1 MQMTKFFKQLTA
13 PVVVSA
19 LAALVSLS
27 CSEGEHDYYYRVANN
42 TEKTVTLNFKL
53 DGDPVAYFDTI
64 QPGDTHTLARR
75 GGVTGE
81 DIWDVETAAEIYQF
95 SALEACLDGSSFTEN
110 LRLRSLW
117 GGVQEK
123 DGNGIYTL
131 SLKPDMFTMKDHM
144 YWYWIYNNTGYTFRF
159 NVGPAPFE
167 VAAGAP
173 FVLAFPNRSR
183 YVTDIYGTDANARI
197 TQFSI
202 SSVMWI
208 SATDTVYTNNFNANR
223 RSEWTFETAVNP
235 ALYGTEDTVGIYT
248 LTLTNEIFE

>member
-131 SLKPDMFTMKDHM
+131 SLGDSRTAEQQEEIFLVDHE
-144 YWYWIYNNTGYTFRF
+144 TGTEAALVEGRGAYTFQATAGTHEGRF
-159 NVGPAPFE
+159 SVRLGS
-167 VAAGAP
+167 AAITS
-173 FVLAFPNRSR
+173 VS
-183 YVTDIYGTDANARI
+183 NA
-197 TQFSI
+197 
-202 SSVMWI
+202 
-208 SATDTVYTNNFNANR
+208 ATVSQPTGQLHDLQGR
-223 RSEWTFETAVNP
+223 AVSQP
-235 ALYGTEDTVGIYT
+235 KAGIYVRD
-248 LTLTNEIFE
+248 NKKVIIK